1 MVSQNNNSPRKANRN
16 RVNSPTAWIIG
27 GAILVVLLGGLFFY
41 DGRDA
46 TPKSGDN
53 PVNVLTG
60 KPAK

>member
-1 MVSQNNNSPRKANRN
+1 MAFQNNNSPRKPNRN
-16 RVNSPTAWIIG
+16 RVNSPTAWIMG

-53 PVNVLTG
+53 PVNVITG
-60 KPAK
+60 KPNK